1 MQQHRAEFIT
11 AVPNPGG
18 DLVRVIVVPPAG
30 ATPRTTTFSLYN
42 VAGEGVLEPIRVARE
57 GERAIATFDMASL
70 PPGIYYCHVT
80 GDSWNDSIA
89 IEH

>member
-1 MQQHRAEFIT
+1 
-11 AVPNPGG
+11 VPNPGG

-30 ATPRTTTFSLYN
+30 ATPRPTFALYN
-42 VAGEGVLEPIRVARE
+42 VAGERALEPIRVVRE

-70 PPGIYYCHVT
+70 PSGIYYCRVT
-80 GDSWNDSIA
+80 GDSWKDGIA